1 MNFDP
6 SLFGLSF
13 HKFVEAE
20 YATFGTVLA
29 PLLHVASYAVILL
42 VLWRGNRF
50 RRLFTVFFTLE
61 WLFLFGYWGVYA
73 VVYWSQI
80 GVVYLA
86 SYIAAPV
93 LLALIAFFWVRE
105 LFQNKLDL
113 DFRGVSKWRWLVL
126 PVLLWGFCYPAYVYG
141 QGFSPSIN
149 DLLFSYYGLMP
160 CPTTMVVLS
169 LMTLKYPDC
178 NKTLFRLMTA
188 YALIIGTATV
198 LAGWLP
204 DIPFILIGLYALGL
218 IFFHARNGV
227 RTLTA

>member
-6 SLFGLSF
+6 SLFGFSF
-13 HKFVEAE
+13 HEFVKAE
-20 YATFGTVLA
+20 YATFGAILA
-29 PLLHVASYAVILL
+29 PLLHVASYVVILL

-50 RRLFTVFFTLE
+50 RKLFTGFFTLL
-61 WLFLFGYWGVYA
+61 WLFLFSYWGMYA
-73 VVYWSQI
+73 IVYWSQI
-80 GVVYLA
+80 GVAYLA

-93 LLALIAFFWVRE
+93 LLALIAFSWIRE
-105 LFQNKLDL
+105 LFQAQLDL
-113 DFRGVSKWRWLVL
+113 DFRGVSKWRWIVL
-126 PVLLWGFCYPAYVYG
+126 PILLWGFCYPTYVYG

-178 NKTLFRLMTA
+178 NKTLFRLMTT

-198 LAGWLP
+198 LTGWMP

-218 IFFHARNGV
+218 ILYNKRNEARA
-227 RTLTA
+227 TQA